1 MYLSNIYFSVSIVF
15 GSLTERSPLEADIA
29 STLSPSEADMMM
41 LALRMSPS
49 ETEVRFRMNNG
60 GLDEVTA
67 MDVIV
72 FVAVF
77 TYAIAVAVNDI
88 DVANVDDAVANS
100 RAAASADSDSSSKS
114 KI

>member
-1 MYLSNIYFSVSIVF
+1 MYLSNIYLSVSIVF

-41 LALRMSPS
+41 FASRISPS

-67 MDVIV
+67 MNVIV
-72 FVAVF
+72 FVSLIDRSPLEAD
-77 TYAIAVAVNDI
+77 IASTLSPSEADLI
-88 DVANVDDAVANS
+88 MLAS
-100 RAAASADSDSSSKS
+100 RLSPSETEV
-114 KI
+114 

>member
-1 MYLSNIYFSVSIVF
+1 M
-15 GSLTERSPLEADIA
+15 GIA
-29 STLSPSEADMMM
+29 STLSPSEADLMM
-41 LALRMSPS
+41 LSSRISPS
-49 ETEVRFRMNNG
+49 ETEVRFRMNNV

-88 DVANVDDAVANS
+88 AVANVDDTVADS
-100 RAAASADSDSSSKS
+100 CTAASADSDSSLKS